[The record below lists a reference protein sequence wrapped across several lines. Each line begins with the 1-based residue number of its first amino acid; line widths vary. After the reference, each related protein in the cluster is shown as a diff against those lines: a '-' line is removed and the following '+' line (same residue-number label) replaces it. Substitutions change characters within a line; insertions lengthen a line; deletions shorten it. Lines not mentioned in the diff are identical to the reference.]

1 MEGRA
6 FCSLQISVGNLS
18 DEWAIGFE
26 SDRRSYVTCLLLEIF
41 TDDLSN
47 ASRTSGQL
55 GNEFKST
62 LPDEKS
68 LDSSDTD
75 FSNTWQNLDAKYLRT
90 N

>member
-6 FCSLQISVGNLS
+6 FCSLQISV
-18 DEWAIGFE
+18 
-26 SDRRSYVTCLLLEIF
+26 LLLEIF
-41 TDDLSN
+41 TDDLSSV
-47 ASRTSGQL
+47 SRTSGQL

-62 LPDEKS
+62 LPDKKS

-75 FSNTWQNLDAKYLRT
+75 FFNTWQNLDAKYLRT

>member
-6 FCSLQISVGNLS
+6 FCSLQISV
-18 DEWAIGFE
+18 
-26 SDRRSYVTCLLLEIF
+26 LLLEIF
-41 TDDLSN
+41 TDDLSSV
-47 ASRTSGQL
+47 SRTSGQL

-75 FSNTWQNLDAKYLRT
+75 FFNTWQNLDAKYLRT